1 MATTYGISLSGTIIS
16 SSKARSVMGRVSR
29 CSGCGF
35 ELSTLMSY
43 QQDKRMWELKHSR
56 QACQERK
63 ARIAQLD
70 FTKLGNHI
78 RNQEILNSL
87 N

>member
-1 MATTYGISLSGTIIS
+1 MSDPTCKFIVVRKKGIPMTTMFRKTTCEGCGYSQTTTTTYYLDR
-16 SSKARSVMGRVSR
+16 KAWATNHTL
-29 CSGCGF
+29 GF
-35 ELSTLMSY
+35 C
-43 QQDKRMWELKHSR
+43 R
-56 QACQERK
+56 ERK
-63 ARIAQLD
+63 ARIALLD